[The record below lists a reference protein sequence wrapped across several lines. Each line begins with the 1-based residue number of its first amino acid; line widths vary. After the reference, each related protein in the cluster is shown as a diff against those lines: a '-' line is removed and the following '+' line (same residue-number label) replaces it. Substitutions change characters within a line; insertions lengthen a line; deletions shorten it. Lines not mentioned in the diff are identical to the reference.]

1 MNRETK
7 LIKVRVYYRAQDEK
21 NVMHQEHFVVMVEK
35 ELRKDEDG
43 FLDIMKR
50 QAILMARIRGLKPES
65 VRMIGLASVGRW

>member
-1 MNRETK
+1 MSRETK

-21 NVMHQEHFVVMVEK
+21 KVMHQEHFVVMVEK
-35 ELRKDEDG
+35 ELREDYDG